1 MEMKVNQLQFINID
15 TNFENSVKEA
25 KKIYLQGGVF
35 IYPTDTIYGFG
46 ANPFNDDAVGR
57 INKIKGREEGKM
69 YIFLV
74 KDIDT
79 LNKYVEFHFEKHLDF
94 LLSIW
99 PNPVSVVLNL
109 NEKTKKILKTDTVA
123 FRIPNHRFCLKLL
136 GELKMPL
143 ISTSVNK
150 SSESPIADP
159 LMIRENFESEVDAIF
174 YSDKKTFF
182 PASTLIDLSGSKP
195 RLLREGKIKYKDL
208 LGKFS

>member
-1 MEMKVNQLQFINID
+1 MKVNQLQFINID
-15 TNFENSVKEA
+15 TDFDNSVKEA
-25 KKIYLQGGVF
+25 KKIYLKGGVF

-57 INKIKGREEGKM
+57 IDKIKGREEGKM

-79 LNKYVEFHFEKHLDF
+79 LGKYVDFNSEKHIDF

-109 NEKTKKILKTDTVA
+109 NEKTRKILQTDTIA

-150 SSESPIADP
+150 SSESPIGDP

-174 YSDKKTFF
+174 YSEKKTFY
-182 PASTLIDLSGSKP
+182 PASTMIDLSGSRP
-195 RLLREGKIKYKDL
+195 RLLREGKIKFKDL

>member
-1 MEMKVNQLQFINID
+1 VD
-15 TNFENSVKEA
+15 
-25 KKIYLQGGVF
+25 
-35 IYPTDTIYGFG
+35 
-46 ANPFNDDAVGR
+46 
-57 INKIKGREEGKM
+57 
-69 YIFLV
+69 
-74 KDIDT
+74 
-79 LNKYVEFHFEKHLDF
+79 FHSEKHIDF

-109 NEKTKKILKTDTVA
+109 NEKTKKILKADPIA

-159 LMIRENFESEVDAIF
+159 IMIRENFESEVDAIF
-174 YSDKKTFF
+174 YSGKKTFY

-195 RLLREGKIKYKDL
+195 RLLREGKIRFKDL